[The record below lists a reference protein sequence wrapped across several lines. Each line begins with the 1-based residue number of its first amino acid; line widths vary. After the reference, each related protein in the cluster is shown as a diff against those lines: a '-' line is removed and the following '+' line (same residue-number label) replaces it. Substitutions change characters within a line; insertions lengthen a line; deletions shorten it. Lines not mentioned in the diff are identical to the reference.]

1 MSLNGGGG
9 RANDPFLLISSQKLK
24 SKSLSTKISMRQIL
38 HKIPTQINFL
48 FNREKVGYDQGG
60 YILQI

>member
-1 MSLNGGGG
+1 
-9 RANDPFLLISSQKLK
+9 
-24 SKSLSTKISMRQIL
+24 MRQIL